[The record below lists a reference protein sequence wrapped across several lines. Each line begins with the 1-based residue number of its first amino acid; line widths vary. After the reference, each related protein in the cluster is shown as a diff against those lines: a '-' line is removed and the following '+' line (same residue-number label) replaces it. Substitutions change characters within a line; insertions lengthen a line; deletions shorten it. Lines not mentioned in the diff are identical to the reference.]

1 MKKSSRLSPLLLIS
15 VILLGLSFVFL
26 VPPFQNPD
34 EVKHLG
40 GCLSWALPEQKSPEM
55 IAFWDLHDDAMS
67 GFKVDHAQSLGLPV
81 WVNHVAFDA
90 PTVASM
96 PVGARDREQV
106 LDLLAVLHG
115 VALGKFGLVL
125 GQ

>member
-40 GCLSWALPEQKSPEM
+40 GCLFWALPEQKSPEM
-55 IAFWDLHDDAMS
+55 IAFWEARVVEDMKESRWFRFVGIGHTFHDPKA
-67 GFKVDHAQSLGLPV
+67 VPA
-81 WVNHVAFDA
+81 
-90 PTVASM
+90 
-96 PVGARDREQV
+96 
-106 LDLLAVLHG
+106 LL
-115 VALGKFGLVL
+115 
-125 GQ
+125 